1 MQFHHYSI
9 TIWYTIFRKKLC
21 GLPLK
26 SAVVLDQKYGTLV
39 ANYYECGERNT
50 AKF

>member
-1 MQFHHYSI
+1 MAFSHQ
-9 TIWYTIFRKKLC
+9 
-21 GLPLK
+21 K
-26 SAVVLDQKYGTLV
+26 SVVLDQKYGTLV